1 MRVTITLPQNRHQHF
16 IDTLRIKVS
25 GGHGGAGYPQ
35 YGGVGGKGGDVCVVG
50 DRNVKDLKYIVD
62 RYRVER
68 FIAGNG
74 EDGRKY
80 RIVGRR
86 GGDAE
91 ISCPLGVDVLS
102 ERGQVLGQINEH
114 GEKIVVANGGQGGCP
129 ANGYN
134 GSRGQ
139 SGTVTLDL
147 KLIADVGFVGF
158 PNAGKST
165 LLKALSRARP
175 VIADYPFTTLVPNI
189 GILEYPDSRKI
200 SAADLPGLIEDA
212 HLNRGLGYKF
222 LKHIERTKLLLFV
235 VDINGFQLSP
245 TSPFRYPLET
255 LLFLQREVMMYNELS
270 MKAPAILVVSKMDSR
285 NDSNEKYF
293 KFVNQLKRLE
303 SGDFHGIHPTL
314 RLEKLIKFDDV
325 IPISSITSDNIPL
338 LKESIRAAI
347 DYHDYDQSKPTTY
360 RELVAKELQ
369 VYKDTEV
376 VVV

>member
-1 MRVTITLPQNRHQHF
+1 M
-16 IDTLRIKVS
+16 S

-35 YGGVGGKGGDVCVVG
+35 YGGVGGKGGDVYVIG
-50 DRNVKDLKYIVD
+50 DKNVEDLKFVVEK
-62 RYRVER
+62 YRVSR

-74 EDGRKY
+74 DDARKY
-80 RIVGRR
+80 RIVGKC
-86 GGDAE
+86 GEDTL

-102 ERGQVLGQINEH
+102 ERGQILGQINEH
-114 GEKIVVANGGQGGCP
+114 GEKVVVASGGQGGCP

-139 SGTVTLDL
+139 SQTVTLDL
-147 KLIADVGFVGF
+147 KLIADIGFVGF

-175 VIADYPFTTLVPNI
+175 AIANYPFTTLVPNI
-189 GILEYPDSRKI
+189 GILEYPDTRKI

-222 LKHIERTKLLLFV
+222 LKHIERTKLLLFI

-255 LLFLQREVMMYNELS
+255 LLFLQREVMMYNELL
-270 MKAPAILVVSKMDSR
+270 MKAPAILVVSKMDIR

-293 KFVNQLKRLE
+293 KFVKQLKRLE

-325 IPISSITSDNIPL
+325 IPVSSITSDNIPL
-338 LKESIRAAI
+338 LKESIREAI
-347 DYHDYDQSKPTTY
+347 DNHDYDESKPTTY
-360 RELVAKELQ
+360 RQLVAKEQQ